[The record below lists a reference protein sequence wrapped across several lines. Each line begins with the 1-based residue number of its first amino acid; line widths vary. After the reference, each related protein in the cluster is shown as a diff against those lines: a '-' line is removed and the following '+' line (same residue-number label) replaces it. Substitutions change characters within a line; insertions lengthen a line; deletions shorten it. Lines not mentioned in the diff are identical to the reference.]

1 MANTGRN
8 GPCPC
13 GSGKRYKDCCGR
25 LSGAAEA
32 NIDVSAKIARRMND
46 ALAAQAS
53 KDLREAE
60 RIYREVVTMA
70 PDVPDALHMLGV
82 LRFEQGD
89 CKEAAQLILRAL
101 DLTAWKF
108 PTFRYNLGL
117 VIARAYGKQAE
128 RDRDAVIQRSSR
140 TFGRRDNAT
149 GAAQPTVA
157 VVVPCYNH
165 ARFVQRAIE
174 SVFSQTYR
182 RIELV
187 VIDDGSTDGSTE
199 IARSALADSPFP
211 CRFVARENRGATA
224 TINEAI
230 SLSSAPFINILN
242 SDDWFSDDRIALM
255 VAHVAASGAQWG
267 FSETAYVDDSDRP
280 VDPRLDKRAGTLSTV
295 AGAASRQATV
305 GFSLLGGNA
314 AISSGNLFF
323 SRALFQRIGPFG
335 SLRYNHDWEFGLRA
349 VRVAEPKFVPAPTY
363 HYRLHDS
370 NTISG
375 AISDGG
381 MNEANIML
389 TEFFRWASSGQA
401 SANPLAPTMRTWGMY
416 FVCSCLNNGWAGL
429 FEPEELRRLALE
441 IGASGVDGDHHAVEG
456 RV

>member
-8 GPCPC
+8 DPCPC

-25 LSGAAEA
+25 LSGAAGADA
-32 NIDVSAKIARRMND
+32 NVSAKIARRMND
-46 ALAAQAS
+46 ALAAQAG
-53 KDLREAE
+53 KDLPQAE
-60 RIYREVVTMA
+60 RIYREVLAMA
-70 PDVPDALHMLGV
+70 PDLPDALHMLGV

-128 RDRDAVIQRSSR
+128 HDRDAVIQRSPRMSDR
-140 TFGRRDNAT
+140 EDNAP
-149 GAAQPTVA
+149 GAAQPAVA

-165 ARFVQRAIE
+165 ARFVRRAIE

-182 RIELV
+182 QIELV

-199 IARSALADSPFP
+199 IARGTLADSPFP
-211 CRFVARENRGATA
+211 CRFVERDNRGATT

-255 VAHVAASGAQWG
+255 VADIAASGAQWG
-267 FSETAYVDDSDRP
+267 FSETAYVDDRDRP
-280 VDPRLDKRAGTLSTV
+280 IDPRVDKRAGTLSAV
-295 AGAASRQATV
+295 AAVASRQATV

-335 SLRYNHDWEFGLRA
+335 SLRYNHDWEFALRA
-349 VRVAEPKFVPAPTY
+349 VRVAEPKFVPAATY

-375 AISDGG
+375 AIGDGG
-381 MNEANIML
+381 MSEANSML
-389 TEFFRWASSGQA
+389 TEFFRWASSERA
-401 SANPLAPTMRTWGMY
+401 SANPLAPTRQTWGMY

-429 FEPEELRRLALE
+429 FGAEELRHLALE
-441 IGASGVDGDHHAVEG
+441 IGASGTGDEHHAVEG
-456 RV
+456 RA

>member
-1 MANTGRN
+1 
-8 GPCPC
+8 
-13 GSGKRYKDCCGR
+13 
-25 LSGAAEA
+25 
-32 NIDVSAKIARRMND
+32 MND

-53 KDLREAE
+53 KDLQRAE
-60 RIYREVVTMA
+60 RIYREVVAMA

-89 CKEAAQLILRAL
+89 CKEAAQLILQAL

-117 VIARAYGKQAE
+117 VIARAYVEQAE
-128 RDRDAVIQRSSR
+128 RDRDAVIRRSSR
-140 TFGRRDNAT
+140 TSGRKNNAT
-149 GAAQPTVA
+149 SVAQPTVA

-165 ARFVQRAIE
+165 ARFVRRAIE

-182 RIELV
+182 QIELV
-187 VIDDGSTDGSTE
+187 VIDDGSTDASTE
-199 IARSALADSPFP
+199 IARRTLADSPFP

-230 SLSSAPFINILN
+230 SQSSAPFINILN

-255 VAHVAASGAQWG
+255 VEHVAASGAQWG
-267 FSETAYVDDSDRP
+267 FSETAYVDDRDRP
-280 VDPRLDKRAGTLSTV
+280 VDSREDKRAGTLSAV
-295 AGAASRQATV
+295 AGAASSQATV

-323 SRALFQRIGPFG
+323 SRALFQRIGQFG
-335 SLRYNHDWEFGLRA
+335 TLRYNHDWEFSLRA
-349 VRVAEPKFVPAPTY
+349 VRVAEPEFVPAPTY
-363 HYRLHDS
+363 YYRLHDS

-375 AISDGG
+375 AITDGG
-381 MNEANIML
+381 MKEANIML
-389 TEFFRWASSGQA
+389 TEFFRWASSEQA

-441 IGASGVDGDHHAVEG
+441 IAASGADGGHHAVDG
-456 RV
+456 RA

>member
-1 MANTGRN
+1 MTPPGRN
-8 GPCPC
+8 ALCSC
-13 GSGKRYKDCCGR
+13 GSGSRYKDCCGR
-25 LSGAAEA
+25 LTSVAAAGEDA
-32 NIDVSAKIARRMND
+32 ATTVARRMNN
-46 ALAAQAS
+46 ALAAQQS
-53 KDLREAE
+53 GDLHRAE
-60 RIYREVVTMA
+60 TIYREVVAMA

-82 LRFEQGD
+82 LQFEQGD

-128 RDRDAVIQRSSR
+128 RDRDAVIGRSSR
-140 TFGRRDNAT
+140 TSGRKDNAT
-149 GAAQPTVA
+149 NDARPTVA

-165 ARFVQRAIE
+165 ARFVERAIE
-174 SVFSQTYR
+174 SIFSQTYR
-182 RIELV
+182 QIEVV

-199 IARSALADSPFP
+199 IARRALAASPFP

-255 VAHVAASGAQWG
+255 VDHVAASGAQWG
-267 FSETAYVDDSDRP
+267 FSETAYVDDSGRP
-280 VDPRLDKRAGTLSTV
+280 VDPRLDKRAGTLFAV
-295 AGAASRQATV
+295 ASAVSRKATV

-381 MNEANIML
+381 MSEANIML
-389 TEFFRWASSGQA
+389 TEFFRWASSEQA

-416 FVCSCLNNGWAGL
+416 FVCACLNNGWAGL

-441 IGASGVDGDHHAVEG
+441 TGASGADGDHCAVDG
-456 RV
+456 RA